1 MDGTLWALVGA
12 RPVAAPIFRC
22 HHHQRRLTVLM
33 ELMTNADDDAKNG
46 LGKTMLNHVIIIC
59 SFESEKNTNKD
70 RTPKVGGVFEFI
82 IAMI

>member
-1 MDGTLWALVGA
+1 MDGILRALVGA

-22 HHHQRRLTVLM
+22 HHHHHRLTVLM
-33 ELMTNADDDAKNG
+33 EWMTNADDDTKNG
-46 LGKTMLNHVIIIC
+46 LGNTMLNHVIIIC

-70 RTPKVGGVFEFI
+70 RTTNLGGVFEFI